1 MPPTRKYEQQLRAR
15 ASEDTRRRILDAAY
29 QRLREA
35 PSEPVSVDKVAKLA
49 EVSRSTVYTVFGSR
63 PGLFDALGM
72 DLLERGGFTDM
83 VRAVLHPDAREGLRG
98 GIRGNVLMYAA
109 HRDVLRALF
118 SMAQLD
124 AEAVGDAVRRLERG
138 RAEGMSGLAERLAE
152 QGALQD
158 GLTAAQAGDVLWLL
172 TSFDSFDLL
181 YSGRAL
187 TPEDVATTLVDAA
200 ERALCS

>member
-15 ASEDTRRRILDAAY
+15 AAEETRRRILDAAC

-63 PGLFDALGM
+63 AGLFDALGM
-72 DLLERGGFTDM
+72 DLLKRGGFTDM
-83 VRAVLHPDAREGLRG
+83 VRGVLHPDAREGLRS

-118 SMAQLD
+118 SMAEVEV
-124 AEAVGDAVRRLERG
+124 EAVGGAVQRLERG
-138 RAEGMSGLAERLAE
+138 RSEGMSGLAGRLVE
-152 QGALQD
+152 QGVLRD
-158 GLTAAQAGDVLWLL
+158 GLTAAQAADVLWLL

-181 YSGRAL
+181 YTGRAL
-187 TPEDVATTLVDAA
+187 QPDHVSAILVSTA
-200 ERALCS
+200 EHALCS